1 MNSAVNKPNL
11 ALTFIFIT
19 ILLDVI
25 GLGII
30 IPVTPRLIEELT
42 GGSISDAAKYGGW
55 LMFAYAIMQFAFS
68 SLIGSLSD
76 TYGRRPILLISLF
89 GLGIDYIF
97 QAMSPTIVWLFV
109 GRIIAGISG
118 ASYSTA
124 TAYISDISSPEK
136 KAQNFGL
143 VGAAFGIGFVIG
155 PVIGGVCANWGSR
168 MPFIVAAI
176 LTLIN
181 FAFGYFILPESLD
194 KTNRRPFNIN
204 KANPFGSF
212 KALQKYPLV
221 AGLILAEFFIYLA
234 SKAVESNWTYFTKF
248 MFNWNETT
256 IGLSLGFVGV
266 LIALVQGWLIRIII
280 PKIGEKRS
288 VFIGF
293 SIEVIS
299 LILFSLAF
307 KEWMMFA
314 ILVPYA
320 FGGIAGP
327 ALQSLVS
334 NQVPNNEQGEL
345 QGLVNTV
352 QSITYI
358 IGPLMMNGLFYYFTY
373 KNAPVQI
380 PGAPFILGG
389 ILALVGLIISFSV
402 LRKKI

>member
-1 MNSAVNKPNL
+1 MSTIEKKPDL

-30 IPVTPRLIEELT
+30 IPVTPQLIKELT
-42 GGSISDAAKYGGW
+42 GGSISDAANYGGW
-55 LMFAYAIMQFAFS
+55 LMFAYAVMQFAFS

-76 TYGRRPILLISLF
+76 TFGRRPILLISLF
-89 GLGIDYIF
+89 GLGVDYIF
-97 QAMSPTIVWLFV
+97 QAMSPSITWLFI
-109 GRIIAGISG
+109 GRIIAGGCG

-124 TAYISDISSPEK
+124 TAYISDVSTPEK

-143 VGAAFGIGFVIG
+143 VGAAFGIGFIIG
-155 PVIGGVCANWGSR
+155 PVIGGICANWGSR
-168 MPFIVAAI
+168 MPFYIAAI
-176 LTLIN
+176 LTLVN
-181 FAFGYFILPESLD
+181 FLFGYFILPESLA
-194 KTNRRPFNIN
+194 KNNRRPFEL
-204 KANPFGSF
+204 KKSNPFGSF

-221 AGLILAEFFIYLA
+221 AGLIMAEFFIYLA
-234 SKAVESNWTYFTKF
+234 SKAVESNWTYFTKYRF
-248 MFNWNETT
+248 DWSEAT

-280 PKIGEKRS
+280 PKIGEAKS

-293 SIEVIS
+293 SLEVIS
-299 LILFSLAF
+299 LTLFAF
-307 KEWMMFA
+307 ATQQWMMFA
-314 ILVPYA
+314 ILIPYS

-352 QSITYI
+352 QSVTYI
-358 IGPLMMNGLFYYFTY
+358 IGPLMMNGLFYHFTNV
-373 KNAPVQI
+373 NASYII

-389 ILALVGLIISFSV
+389 LLALIGLIISWRV
-402 LRKKI
+402 LKKTS